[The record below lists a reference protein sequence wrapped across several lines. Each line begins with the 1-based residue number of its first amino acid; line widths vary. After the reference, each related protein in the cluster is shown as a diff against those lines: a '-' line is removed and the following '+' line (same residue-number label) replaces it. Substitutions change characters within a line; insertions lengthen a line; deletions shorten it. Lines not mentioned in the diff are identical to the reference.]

1 MRWTK
6 MVEKL
11 KLLTIAEVAR
21 ILKVTERT
29 VYNYIKGGSLKAA
42 KIGKIWRI
50 KATDLEMFIEEA
62 IVNQ

>member
-1 MRWTK
+1 